1 MFTKPCL
8 FFLKERVVYAVDR
21 NWKKGDTKVIMQGK
35 LIAVAYTL
43 RTY

>member
-1 MFTKPCL
+1 MILSCCNLQTREIDVKL
-8 FFLKERVVYAVDR
+8 YLGK
-21 NWKKGDTKVIMQGK
+21 TKVIMQGH